1 MLRGEVTVGQ
11 RFLNA
16 IRYFLRSLRQLH
28 GLQFGNHCGG
38 LLPGCFL
45 ALLGVDCFEH
55 LRHIFDFGFGHNRE
69 YVSVEMHHT
78 ALVLGLGKHL
88 SHSL

>member
-1 MLRGEVTVGQ
+1 MLSATFFAASV
-11 RFLNA
+11 
-16 IRYFLRSLRQLH
+16 QLH

-55 LRHIFDFGFGHNRE
+55 LRHIFDFGFGHNGE
-69 YVSVEMHHT
+69 YVSVSYIINRI
-78 ALVLGLGKHL
+78 AGSNNSAHL
-88 SHSL
+88 TDYRI